1 MRYIRHTINYGGK
14 SAKKGNLMNTSG
26 KKYFQKHFLKIQI
39 EAIVNSILSGLIVGF
54 FAGFAAALI
63 TWMTPIDGLWISVG
77 VTAGVAIISAFV
89 FYFAKFRPTVM
100 RSARRI
106 DSVGLEERLIT
117 MVEYENDTSA
127 IAGIQRQDAKKALD
141 ALSAA
146 AITLRV
152 ATATLI
158 CLGVAFTLCAG
169 MTTVTTLADKG
180 IIPDFQDIIE
190 AITPE
195 EQIKY
200 VSVSYEAEDGGD
212 IEGEAEQLIP
222 FGDKTTMIEAI
233 PMEGYE
239 FYEWDDGYKKPV
251 RYEKNVTED
260 KIFVAFFMPLD
271 AEAQPDQDGDPSD
284 QDQQSKPQKSDQ
296 QKEQQDK
303 QESDQE
309 QETKPEEDKNKPTNM
324 GGGKYEEV
332 NQIINGE
339 IYYKEVIDEYI
350 ELLRERLE
358 TEGDSLSQEERSII
372 ESYLGIV

>member
-14 SAKKGNLMNTSG
+14 SAKKGNPMNISG

-39 EAIVNSILSGLIVGF
+39 EAIFNSILSGLIVGF
-54 FAGFAAALI
+54 FAGFAAALV

-296 QKEQQDK
+296 QKEQDK

-309 QETKPEEDKNKPTNM
+309 QETKPEEDQDKPTNM

-358 TEGDSLSQEERSII
+358 TEGDSLSQEERAII

>member
-1 MRYIRHTINYGGK
+1 
-14 SAKKGNLMNTSG
+14 MNTSG
-26 KKYFQKHFLKIQI
+26 KKYFQKHFLKIQF
-39 EAIVNSILSGLIVGF
+39 EAIFNSILSGLVVGL
-54 FAGFAAALI
+54 FAGFAAALV
-63 TWMTPIDGLWISVG
+63 TWLTPVDGLWISIG
-77 VTAGVAIISAFV
+77 VTAGVAVISSFL

-117 MVEYENDTSA
+117 MVEFENDTSA

-152 ATATLI
+152 ATATI
-158 CLGVAFTLCAG
+158 VCLGVAFTLCAG

-180 IIPDFQDIIE
+180 IIPDFQDILEEI
-190 AITPE
+190 IPE

-200 VSVSYEAEDGGD
+200 VSVSYEAEDGGE

-222 FGDKTTMIEAI
+222 FGDKTTMIEAV

-251 RYEKNVTED
+251 RYEKNVEED
-260 KIFVAFFMPLD
+260 KIFVAVFMPLD
-271 AEAQPDQDGDPSD
+271 AESQDSPDGQPSD
-284 QDQQSKPQKSDQ
+284 QDSDQKKPQKDQQQQDQ
-296 QKEQQDK
+296 QKPEN
-303 QESDQE
+303 SDQE
-309 QETKPEEDKNKPTNM
+309 QETKPEDEKDKPTNM

-339 IYYKEVIDEYI
+339 IYYKEVLQDYL

-358 TEGDSLSQEERSII
+358 TEGDNLTPEERAII